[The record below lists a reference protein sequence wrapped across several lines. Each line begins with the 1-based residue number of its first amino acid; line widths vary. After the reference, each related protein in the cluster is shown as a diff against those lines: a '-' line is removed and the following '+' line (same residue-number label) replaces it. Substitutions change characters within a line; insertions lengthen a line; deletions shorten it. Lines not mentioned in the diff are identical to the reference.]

1 MDVYPLGR
9 FKTIFQ
15 YWSLEEID
23 FRHHFFCHC
32 CGKNAMTYDSL
43 GQIPNKL
50 KKIIRLI

>member
-23 FRHHFFCHC
+23 FRHHFSAIVA
-32 CGKNAMTYDSL
+32 GKM
-43 GQIPNKL
+43 P
-50 KKIIRLI
+50 